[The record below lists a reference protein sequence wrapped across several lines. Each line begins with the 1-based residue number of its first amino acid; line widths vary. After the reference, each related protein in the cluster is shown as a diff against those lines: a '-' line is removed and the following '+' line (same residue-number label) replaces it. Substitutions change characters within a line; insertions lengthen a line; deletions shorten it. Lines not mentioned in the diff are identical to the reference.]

1 MLVTND
7 SQTGYEFPRIIVTIN
22 CVLNVPLMLI
32 SIFGNTL
39 VLGSVIATSSLRS
52 PSIILLCGLAVSD
65 LGVGLLVQPF
75 YIGHELTSN
84 EFMRNVMT
92 TMGLALCGV
101 SFATMALISV
111 DRYLSLRYHLAY
123 ITRVTTP
130 RVFFS
135 LIIVW
140 LVHLLLLNRCWVPPK
155 YIYIGFALIFI
166 YVIAA
171 TISYIYIYRIVR
183 HHKLQIHVQ
192 HQMVQGVNS
201 SKVLKIASVQQ
212 TIISTFVFYICIILC
227 YLPWFIYRLFYG
239 DLFISNRKTA
249 WIFTG
254 TLVFANSAVNPF
266 LYAWRFRELRI
277 AIIKILAKMLFIK
290 KRGKNERFFHHLTVK
305 TSQSFRNRSCL
316 E

>member
-7 SQTGYEFPRIIVTIN
+7 SQTGYDFPRIIVTFN

-65 LGVGLLVQPF
+65 LPTLLVQPF

-92 TMGLALCGV
+92 TMAFALCGV
-101 SFATMALISV
+101 SLATMALISV
-111 DRYLSLRYHLAY
+111 DRCLSLRYHLAY
-123 ITRVTTP
+123 ITRVTTH
-130 RVFFS
+130 RVFFI

-140 LVHLLLLNRCWVPPK
+140 LVHLLLLNRFWVPPK
-155 YIYIGFALIFI
+155 YIYIGFALTFI

-183 HHKLQIHVQ
+183 HHKLQIHIQ
-192 HQMVQGVNS
+192 HQSVQS
-201 SKVLKIASVQQ
+201 SKVLKIASVQR

-227 YLPWFIYRLFYG
+227 YFPWFIHRLFYG
-239 DLFISNRKTA
+239 AIFVSNTKTA
-249 WIFTG
+249 WIFAA
-254 TLVFANSAVNPF
+254 TLVFANSAINPF
-266 LYAWRFRELRI
+266 LYAWRLRELRI
-277 AIIKILAKMLFIK
+277 AIKKILGKMLFM
-290 KRGKNERFFHHLTVK
+290 KRKEKTERFVRRLSVNK
-305 TSQSFRNRSCL
+305 TLPRFSSRT
-316 E
+316 